1 MSGQTVRR
9 PLLVHTLLDVL
20 AEAGHPLRAG
30 QTIDRV
36 RDRIT
41 LNEAERSLNNSGRQR
56 FATELQYASMWLQ
69 NASWLLKEAG
79 TWDITDEGRQALAS
93 SSGPDELLSLLTR
106 KRVRGPAHRARI
118 ALVDHVLAEL
128 PSGRWVS
135 MNDLAKMIDLDPS
148 AITGRL
154 LAVQPRNWHRV
165 LDADGVLHPSLSA
178 LEHAQR
184 ELLEDDGIHTG
195 LLGVAEPDTRVADE
209 ELNWIVESVVNSGER
224 QARAWLVRGSSVKGV
239 NLVPGWLDDGI
250 CSLSA
255 SRLGPLSAGASLD
268 DVKAAVDRDY
278 DYLSYSAKND
288 HAVEFHVFLS
298 RMAPGDLIVTNA
310 EDEIHLGVITGDPEQ
325 VDSDKGLSNLRRA
338 VDWRTIDHPIDYA
351 DLPASVAARLGNQNT
366 VTDLTA
372 ELGVLEGLLPEAL
385 DEEDLVKPEPVRELE
400 IRDAD
405 DKLAEALLLSRDFLQ
420 ETIELLKDRK
430 QIILYGPPG
439 TGKTYLAQHLAWHL
453 TDRSMV
459 RLVQFHPA
467 YSYEDFFEGFR
478 PVASA
483 DGNGVGFRLTPGPLR
498 RLVDAARE
506 NPERPHILIVDEINR
521 ANLAKVF
528 GELYFLLE
536 YRNHNISLTYSEDGK
551 TDFSL
556 PENLFL
562 IGTMNTADRSIALV
576 DAAMRRRFAFLELHP
591 TTSPVEGMLHR
602 WLAKR
607 ELDTRPARLLDALNA
622 RIEDR
627 DFRIGPSYLMRPE
640 VHRPGGLDRVWRTSI
655 LPLLVEHHYGEG
667 VDVDEVYGLESLNA
681 SLTDHPEP

>member
-1 MSGQTVRR
+1 
-9 PLLVHTLLDVL
+9 
-20 AEAGHPLRAG
+20 
-30 QTIDRV
+30 
-36 RDRIT
+36 
-41 LNEAERSLNNSGRQR
+41 
-56 FATELQYASMWLQ
+56 
-69 NASWLLKEAG
+69 
-79 TWDITDEGRQALAS
+79 
-93 SSGPDELLSLLTR
+93 
-106 KRVRGPAHRARI
+106 
-118 ALVDHVLAEL
+118 
-128 PSGRWVS
+128 
-135 MNDLAKMIDLDPS
+135 
-148 AITGRL
+148 
-154 LAVQPRNWHRV
+154 
-165 LDADGVLHPSLSA
+165 
-178 LEHAQR
+178 
-184 ELLEDDGIHTG
+184 
-195 LLGVAEPDTRVADE
+195 
-209 ELNWIVESVVNSGER
+209 
-224 QARAWLVRGSSVKGV
+224 
-239 NLVPGWLDDGI
+239 
-250 CSLSA
+250 
-255 SRLGPLSAGASLD
+255 
-268 DVKAAVDRDY
+268 VKAAVDRDY

-298 RMAPGDLIVTNA
+298 RMAPGDLVVTHA
-310 EDEIHLGVITGDPEQ
+310 EDEIHLGVISGEPEQ

-338 VDWRTIDHPIDYA
+338 VDWRTLDHPIDYA
-351 DLPASVAARLGNQNT
+351 DLPATVAARLGNQNT

-372 ELGVLEGLLPEAL
+372 ELDLLEGLLPEAL
-385 DEEDLVKPEPVRELE
+385 EVDEPVKSEPVRELE
-400 IRDAD
+400 LREAD
-405 DKLAEALLLSRDFLQ
+405 DKLADALLLSRDFLQ

-430 QIILYGPPG
+430 QIIFYGPPG

-478 PVASA
+478 PVTSA

-506 NPERPHILIVDEINR
+506 NPDRPHILIVDEINR

-591 TTSPVEGMLHR
+591 TTPPVEGMLAR
-602 WLAKR
+602 WLVKR
-607 ELDTRPARLLDALNA
+607 ELDTTAAKLLDALNE

-640 VHRPGGLDRVWRTSI
+640 VYRAGGLDRVWRTSI

-667 VDVDEVYGLESLNA
+667 LDVDEVYGLATLRA
-681 SLTDHPEP
+681 ALPDQLAP

>member
-1 MSGQTVRR
+1 MTGPIVRR
-9 PLLVHTLLDVL
+9 PLLVHTLLGVL
-20 AEAGHPLRAG
+20 ADARHPLRAG
-30 QTIDRV
+30 QAIDGV
-36 RDRIT
+36 RNLVT
-41 LNEAERSLNNSGRQR
+41 LNEAERSLNRSGRQR

-69 NASWLLKEAG
+69 NAGWLLKKSG
-79 TWDITDEGRQALAS
+79 TWEITDDGRKALAG

-106 KRVRGPAHRARI
+106 KRVRGPSYRAKI
-118 ALVDHVLAEL
+118 ALVDHVLADL
-128 PSGRWVS
+128 PAGCWVS
-135 MNDLAKMIDLDPS
+135 IGDLARMVDVDAS
-148 AITGRL
+148 AVAGRL
-154 LAVQPRNWHRV
+154 VSEQPRNWHRV
-165 LDADGVLHPSLSA
+165 LGANGEFDHSMAARDS
-178 LEHAQR
+178 AQR
-184 ELLEDDGIHTG
+184 ELLDEDGFEVG
-195 LLGVAEPDTRVADE
+195 LMGVADSDSRLGDE
-209 ELNWIVESVVNSGER
+209 ELTWIVESAINSGER
-224 QARAWLVRGSSVKGV
+224 RARAWLVRGSSVKGV
-239 NLVPGWLDDGI
+239 NLVPGWLDDGF

-255 SRLGPLSAGASLD
+255 SRLGPLPAGVALD
-268 DVKAAVDRDY
+268 EVKVAVDRDY

-298 RMAPGDLIVTNA
+298 RMAEGDLVVTHV
-310 EDEIHLGVITGDPEQ
+310 EDEIHLGVITGGPEQ
-325 VDSDKGLSNLRRA
+325 VESDKGLSNLRRA
-338 VDWRTIDHPIDYA
+338 VDWRTLDQPVDYA
-351 DLPASVAARLGNQNT
+351 DLPPSVAARLGNQNT

-372 ELGVLEGLLPEAL
+372 ELEVLEGLLPEAP
-385 DEEDLVKPEPVRELE
+385 DEEEPAKPEPVRELVL
-400 IRDAD
+400 RDAD
-405 DKLAEALLLSRDFLQ
+405 DKLAEALLLSKDFLQ
-420 ETIELLKDRK
+420 ETVELLKDRK
-430 QIILYGPPG
+430 QVILYGPPG

-478 PVASA
+478 PVTSA

-506 NPERPHILIVDEINR
+506 NPDRPHVLIIDEINR

-551 TDFSL
+551 SDFSL

-591 TTSPVEGMLHR
+591 TTPPVAGMLHR
-602 WLAKR
+602 WLVR
-607 ELDTRPARLLDALNA
+607 QELDPRPARLLDALNA
-622 RIEDR
+622 LIDDR

-640 VHRPGGLDRVWRTSI
+640 VHRPGGLERVWRTSI

-667 VDVDEVYGLESLNA
+667 VDVEQVYGLESLTA
-681 SLTDHPEP
+681 SLSDHPEP